1 MLALKR
7 ASHYKFNYE
16 ISWQLEMALM
26 IKSFVS
32 FILLT
37 TFLCLQMTVA
47 SSATRN
53 EKDEYE
59 ACIKLTK
66 KDPEIAFESALSWRD
81 QGGGFPARHCAAL
94 ALVGMKKYHLAAPR
108 LEKLAQEMRE
118 AGSHLVLAVLSQAAN
133 TWLLAEDY
141 PRAYGV
147 VTAALELNPN
157 DVDLLVDR
165 SRILAAAEN
174 YQDAFNDLDLAL
186 RINPTRIDA
195 LVFRAVAWRH
205 LGNNERAFEDVD
217 LALSLLPDDVDGLV
231 ERGILYRLL
240 NRPDEAR
247 KDWLK
252 VLELTPNSPAG
263 ETARRNLE
271 KLDVK

>member
-1 MLALKR
+1 MLALAH

-16 ISWQLEMALM
+16 ISWQLEMVLM

-32 FILLT
+32 FILLA
-37 TFLCLQMTVA
+37 TFLCLQLTVA

-53 EKDEYE
+53 EQDEYE

-186 RINPTRIDA
+186 RISPTRIDA

-231 ERGILYRLL
+231 ERGILHRLL

-271 KLDVK
+271 KMDVK

>member
-1 MLALKR
+1 MLALLR
-7 ASHYKFNYE
+7 TSPYKFKLE
-16 ISWQLEMALM
+16 INLQLEITLM
-26 IKSFVS
+26 IKPFVS
-32 FILLT
+32 FLLLT
-37 TFLCLQMTVA
+37 SFLSLQTTA
-47 SSATRN
+47 ATAAVRN
-53 EKDEYE
+53 EKDEYD

-66 KDPEIAFESALSWRD
+66 KDPELAFESALSWRD

-133 TWLLAEDY
+133 TWLLAKDY
-141 PRAYGV
+141 SRAYGV
-147 VTAALELNPN
+147 VTAALELNSN

-186 RINPTRIDA
+186 RIDPTRIDA
-195 LVFRAVAWRH
+195 MVFRAVAWRH

-231 ERGILYRLL
+231 ERGILHRLL
-240 NRPDEAR
+240 GRPDEAR

-263 ETARRNLE
+263 ETARRNIE